1 MAGSAEALA
10 PSSRR
15 RLRQVEK
22 LLAESPLSRQNAYAL
37 NSLLENSARVLIQK
51 GRDGCFLGTCELGRV
66 WEGEMLRLAIIEIS
80 IF

>member
-1 MAGSAEALA
+1 MAGSAETLA

-22 LLAESPLSRQNAYAL
+22 LPAESPLSRQNACAL

-51 GRDGCFLGTCELGRV
+51 GRDGCFFGTCEHGRV
-66 WEGEMLRLAIIEIS
+66 WEGEMLRLAIIEIP
-80 IF
+80 IV